1 MPIKAIIF
9 DAINSIEFL
18 GTPETKKFRG
28 ILGCSEKEFSDM
40 TAFPEY

>member
-1 MPIKAIIF
+1 MPIKAVIF

-18 GTPETKKFRG
+18 GTPE
-28 ILGCSEKEFSDM
+28 M